1 MQEESKGGTSVNTTY
16 SQNFFVFGL
25 LSEVEKEGVNA
36 IISEKNITD
45 ITSSSSVNGT
55 VIT

>member
-45 ITSSSSVNGT
+45 ITSSS
-55 VIT
+55 